1 MPAARVNLHLGLYSC
16 DDGAGA
22 SLWCLSADPRLW
34 CERRL
39 SVISHIACV
48 LRPTSLT
55 LAAADTGT
63 MKNASLRPLL
73 LLATSVGVCAALFT
87 GCSFWRLGE
96 ARALTSASEVFEQHP
111 RNATLRLLVV
121 GDSTAV
127 GTGASSPAGSVAG
140 LLGSRYPK
148 LWVDNG
154 ARDGAKFDEVP
165 AQVATA
171 NNAEGYDVVLICA
184 GGNDVMRGTDIHAL
198 RAAVERSFF
207 VAKAALKAG
216 GLVLVQPAGNVGNA
230 PFFWP
235 PVSGLMSRRS
245 RDFHAMVQT
254 AAARHGVRYVGLYKD
269 KAQDPFAQR
278 NDLHAADGLH
288 PNDAGYAVWRDELL
302 AQSDLGQRLAAAQ

>member
-111 RNATLRLLVV
+111 SNATLRLLVV

-216 GLVLVQPAGNVGNA
+216 GLVLVQPAMVCA
-230 PFFWP
+230 
-235 PVSGLMSRRS
+235 MSVCTKTRRKTRLLS
-245 RDFHAMVQT
+245 AMTCMLVT
-254 AAARHGVRYVGLYKD
+254 VCIPTMPAMPCGGTNCWRSLTWDSDWRRPNNRV
-269 KAQDPFAQR
+269 KAQRSTLGEPSFFTPTPHP
-278 NDLHAADGLH
+278 HA
-288 PNDAGYAVWRDELL
+288 
-302 AQSDLGQRLAAAQ
+302 